1 MALTP
6 NNETDILD
14 EFLSEETE
22 PQPSKTYYLD
32 FENGRIGPIIDGDL
46 ALRQFVIKAIMTAR
60 SRYLIYDD
68 EYGSEIEDLIGADV
82 TEAFLQEEIPRVIRE
97 ALIYDD
103 RIADVRDFVVRREG
117 DGVFVEFT
125 VVKTDGDTL
134 TEEVT
139 INGAI

>member
-1 MALTP
+1 MALSPLQPTENQSEVTASTP
-6 NNETDILD
+6 
-14 EFLSEETE
+14 E
-22 PQPSKTYYLD
+22 PSRTYRLD
-32 FENGRIGPIIDGDL
+32 FENGVIGDFINDDE
-46 ALRQFVIKAIMTAR
+46 ALRQAIVKAIRTAR
-60 SRYLIYDD
+60 FRYLIYDD
-68 EYGSEIEDLIGADV
+68 QYGSELEDLIGADV
-82 TEAFLQEEIPRVIRE
+82 TDAFLNEEIPRVIRE

-139 INGAI
+139 I

>member
-1 MALTP
+1 
-6 NNETDILD
+6 
-14 EFLSEETE
+14 
-22 PQPSKTYYLD
+22 
-32 FENGRIGPIIDGDL
+32 
-46 ALRQFVIKAIMTAR
+46 
-60 SRYLIYDD
+60 
-68 EYGSEIEDLIGADV
+68 
-82 TEAFLQEEIPRVIRE
+82 VIRE

-139 INGAI
+139 I

>member
-1 MALTP
+1 MALSPLQPVEEQTGTTAVTP
-6 NNETDILD
+6 
-14 EFLSEETE
+14 E
-22 PQPSKTYYLD
+22 PTKTYKLD
-32 FENGRIGPIIDGDL
+32 FENGVIGDFIDDDE
-46 ALRQFVIKAIMTAR
+46 ALRQFIYKAIRTAR
-60 SRYLIYDD
+60 FRYLIYDD
-68 EYGSEIEDLIGADV
+68 QYGSELEDLIGDDV
-82 TEAFLQEEIPRVIRE
+82 TEAFLNEEIPRVIRE

-139 INGAI
+139 I

>member
-1 MALTP
+1 MALSPLQPTE
-6 NNETDILD
+6 NQ
-14 EFLSEETE
+14 SEVTTTTSE
-22 PQPSKTYYLD
+22 PSRTYKLD
-32 FENGRIGPIIDGDL
+32 FENGVIGDFIDDDE
-46 ALRQFVIKAIMTAR
+46 ALRQAIVKAIRTAR
-60 SRYLIYDD
+60 FRYLIYDD
-68 EYGSEIEDLIGADV
+68 QYGSELEDLIGADV
-82 TEAFLQEEIPRVIRE
+82 TDAFLNEEIPRVIRE

-139 INGAI
+139 I

>member
-1 MALTP
+1 MALSPLQPVEEQTETTVVTP
-6 NNETDILD
+6 
-14 EFLSEETE
+14 E
-22 PQPSKTYYLD
+22 PTKTYKLD
-32 FENGRIGPIIDGDL
+32 FENGVIVDFIDGDD
-46 ALRQFVIKAIMTAR
+46 ALRQFIVKAIRTAR
-60 SRYLIYDD
+60 FRYLIYDD
-68 EYGSEIEDLIGADV
+68 QYGSELEDLIGDDV
-82 TEAFLQEEIPRVIRE
+82 TDAFLNEEIPRVIRE

-139 INGAI
+139 I